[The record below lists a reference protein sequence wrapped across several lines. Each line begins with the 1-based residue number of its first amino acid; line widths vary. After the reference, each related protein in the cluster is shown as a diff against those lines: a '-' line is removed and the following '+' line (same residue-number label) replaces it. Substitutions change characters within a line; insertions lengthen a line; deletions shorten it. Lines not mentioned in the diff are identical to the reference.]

1 MTETFDLSK
10 IRKGLQ
16 IQDEE
21 LLNKYLKEIW
31 SDLSKRTKDTT
42 KGITKVTF
50 NKYYDLPGIISERLF
65 SCFDKDKDGILNLK
79 EFTNGM
85 QSLFSKAESFD
96 SLAKFIFNLY
106 DFNSSGII
114 KKDDVRVVLS
124 YVPLSDSS
132 SNIKEN
138 VELVKDKFEDRVE
151 SQEQLFHILNIA
163 FKGKDKMNF
172 EEYIK
177 VVKNIN
183 SDIFIL
189 LLMFLLE
196 KKPFSNYSIQLH
208 SMNIESPSLHLSAT
222 PQLIPQQIASPSLH
236 SRFLSLKLRKKKLD
250 KNKNKG
256 LAKATNLLQLYS
268 GVDNTKVK
276 EEKKDKNKEESKD
289 LKEKRPQ
296 RRMRI
301 NLNNLTDKTPG
312 LSKNTFTF
320 GKDRENEDNKE
331 DDNAQDDIEEENFVR
346 YEGYVYK
353 YSQTQKKMKRTYF
366 RLIGKDLYY
375 YKKKEEKNHRGM
387 HNLSGVFIKK
397 GDDFEYD
404 GKKYL
409 SIVIVYKSEKSYY
422 FDNEND
428 FNIWMEKLNAAV
440 QNKSLFDK
448 YEVKQKIGKG
458 KFGLVKFGINKET
471 KQQVAIKIMAKK
483 NMDKSDLELA
493 KVEIDILKIGQH
505 PNIIKLYD
513 IYENEN
519 YIYIIMEYC
528 SGGDLLSYFEHYE
541 YELKETKVCE
551 IIHKLS
557 MAIYYLHSYGIVHRD
572 LKPENILMTDLT
584 PEADIRLLDFGLSK
598 IVGNEEKCTEPYGT
612 LSFVAPEVL
621 QGKPYDKSVDL
632 WSIGI
637 ITFLLLC
644 GYLPFDDKHSER
656 EIARQTIQDPVP
668 FESKIWN
675 KYSSEAK
682 NFVER
687 FVREYLN
694 YLIYKFL
701 GIKSYRFKDIKSG
714 HYLIKDLEQKCLLR
728 GKDLAENFAQWFD
741 ELYLGKYD
749 LIPFFKVNRIN
760 DDLFELKIHVKNRES
775 GDTII
780 MDDLYHKDEIWG
792 LKSEDIG
799 KIIEKQLNYAVRYMP
814 ELENLFEDEEKL
826 ESAVKAEVKQLS
838 NQLAPYKRPIN
849 IVVRTQTLP
858 RTATSKIKRKEV
870 KALLTECVK

>member
-65 SCFDKDKDGILNLK
+65 SCFDKDKDGILNLT
-79 EFTNGM
+79 EFTTGM
-85 QSLFSKAESFD
+85 QSLFSQAESFD

-106 DFNSSGII
+106 DFNSTGII

-132 SNIKEN
+132 SNVKEN

-163 FKGKDKMNF
+163 FKGKEKMNF
-172 EEYIK
+172 EEYIN
-177 VVKNIN
+177 VVKNVN

-208 SMNIESPSLHLSAT
+208 SLNSESPSLHLSAT

-236 SRFLSLKLRKKKLD
+236 SQFLSPKLRKKKLD

-256 LAKATNLLQLYS
+256 LSKATNLLQLYS
-268 GVDNTKVK
+268 GVDNSKVK
-276 EEKKDKNKEESKD
+276 EEKKEKKNEESKD

-301 NLNNLTDKTPG
+301 NLNNLTDKTPE

-320 GKDRENEDNKE
+320 GKDKESEGNKEEEDNPLE
-331 DDNAQDDIEEENFVR
+331 DIEEENFVR

-397 GDDFEYD
+397 GEDFEYD

-422 FDNEND
+422 FDNEDD
-428 FNIWMEKLNAAV
+428 FNIWFEKLNAAV

-682 NFVER
+682 NFVEGLLQKKPEKR
-687 FVREYLN
+687 LSIKEVLEHPWIKKMDKVPNKRRDTKKES
-694 YLIYKFL
+694 KF
-701 GIKSYRFKDIKSG
+701 GFY
-714 HYLIKDLEQKCLLR
+714 
-728 GKDLAENFAQWFD
+728 
-741 ELYLGKYD
+741 
-749 LIPFFKVNRIN
+749 
-760 DDLFELKIHVKNRES
+760 
-775 GDTII
+775 
-780 MDDLYHKDEIWG
+780 
-792 LKSEDIG
+792 
-799 KIIEKQLNYAVRYMP
+799 
-814 ELENLFEDEEKL
+814 
-826 ESAVKAEVKQLS
+826 
-838 NQLAPYKRPIN
+838 
-849 IVVRTQTLP
+849 
-858 RTATSKIKRKEV
+858 TSKND
-870 KALLTECVK
+870 

>member
-1 MTETFDLSK
+1 MSETLDLSK
-10 IRKGLQ
+10 VRKSLQ

-31 SDLSKRTKDTT
+31 SDLSKRTKDVA

-50 NKYYDLPGIISERLF
+50 NKYYELPGIISERLF
-65 SCFDKDKDGILNLK
+65 ACFDKDKDGILNLT
-79 EFTNGM
+79 EFTTGM
-85 QSLFSKAESFD
+85 LSLFSQGESFD

-106 DFNSSGII
+106 DFNSTGII

-132 SNIKEN
+132 SNAKEN
-138 VELVKDKFEDRVE
+138 IELVKDKFEDRVE

-163 FKGKDKMNF
+163 FKNKEKMNF
-172 EEYIK
+172 EEYIN
-177 VVKNIN
+177 VIKNVN

-208 SMNIESPSLHLSAT
+208 SLTFESPNIHVSAT
-222 PQLIPQQIASPSLH
+222 PTLIPEQIASPSLH
-236 SRFLSLKLRKKKLD
+236 SRFLSPKLRKKKLE
-250 KNKNKG
+250 KNKNNKG
-256 LAKATNLLQLYS
+256 LSKATNLLQLYS
-268 GVDNTKVK
+268 GVDNSKKK
-276 EEKKDKNKEESKD
+276 EEKKPEKEESKD

-301 NLNNLTDKTPG
+301 NLTNLTDKTPE
-312 LSKNTFTF
+312 LSQNTFTF
-320 GKDRENEDNKE
+320 SQQKENEENKE
-331 DDNAQDDIEEENFVR
+331 EVDDNIQEAIEEDQCVR

-353 YSQTQKKMKRTYF
+353 YSQTQKKMKKTYF

-397 GDDFEYD
+397 GEDFEYD
-404 GKKYL
+404 GKKYM
-409 SIVIVYKSEKSYY
+409 SIVIVYKTEKSYY
-422 FDNEND
+422 FDNEED
-428 FNIWMEKLNAAV
+428 FNKWFEKLNLAV

-448 YEVKQKIGKG
+448 YEVRQKIGKG
-458 KFGLVKFGINKET
+458 KFGLVKSGINKET
-471 KQQVAIKIMAKK
+471 HKQVAIKIMAKK

-493 KVEIDILKIGQH
+493 KVEIDILKISQH

-528 SGGDLLSYFEHYE
+528 SGGDLLSYFEYYE

-557 MAIYYLHSYGIVHRD
+557 MAIYFLHSYGIVHRD

-598 IVGNEEKCTEPYGT
+598 IIGNEEKCTEPYGT

-644 GYLPFDDKHSER
+644 GYLPFDYKHSER

-675 KYSSEAK
+675 KYSPEART
-682 NFVER
+682 FVE
-687 FVREYLN
+687 
-694 YLIYKFL
+694 
-701 GIKSYRFKDIKSG
+701 G
-714 HYLIKDLEQKCLLR
+714 LL
-728 GKDLAENFAQWFD
+728 
-741 ELYLGKYD
+741 
-749 LIPFFKVNRIN
+749 
-760 DDLFELKIHVKNRES
+760 H
-775 GDTII
+775 
-780 MDDLYHKDEIWG
+780 
-792 LKSEDIG
+792 
-799 KIIEKQLNYAVRYMP
+799 
-814 ELENLFEDEEKL
+814 
-826 ESAVKAEVKQLS
+826 
-838 NQLAPYKRPIN
+838 KRPEKRYSIKEVLEHPWIKKMDKVPN
-849 IVVRTQTLP
+849 KR
-858 RTATSKIKRKEV
+858 RDSKNANKFGYYTSKND
-870 KALLTECVK
+870 

>member
-1 MTETFDLSK
+1 MSETLDLSK
-10 IRKGLQ
+10 VRKSLQ
-16 IQDEE
+16 IRDEE

-31 SDLSKRTKDTT
+31 SDLSKRTKDVT

-65 SCFDKDKDGILNLK
+65 ACFDKDKDGILNLT
-79 EFTNGM
+79 EFTTGM
-85 QSLFSKAESFD
+85 QSLFSRAESFD

-106 DFNSSGII
+106 DFNSTGII

-138 VELVKDKFEDRVE
+138 IELVQDKFEDRVE

-163 FKGKDKMNF
+163 FKNKDKMNF
-172 EEYIK
+172 EEYIN
-177 VVKNIN
+177 VIKNVN
-183 SDIFIL
+183 SYIFIL

-196 KKPFSNYSIQLH
+196 KKPFSNYSIELH
-208 SMNIESPSLHLSAT
+208 SLTFESPNIHVSAT
-222 PQLIPQQIASPSLH
+222 PTLLPQQIASPSLH
-236 SRFLSLKLRKKKLD
+236 SRFLSPKLKKKKLD
-250 KNKNKG
+250 KNKNNKG
-256 LAKATNLLQLYS
+256 LSKATNLLQLYS
-268 GVDNTKVK
+268 GVDNSKKK
-276 EEKKDKNKEESKD
+276 EEVKQEKDESKD

-301 NLNNLTDKTPG
+301 NLNNLTDKTPE
-312 LSKNTFTF
+312 LSKNTFLF
-320 GKDRENEDNKE
+320 SQQKESEENKEELEDNFQE
-331 DDNAQDDIEEENFVR
+331 AIEEDQCVR
-346 YEGYVYK
+346 YEGYVCK

-397 GDDFEYD
+397 GEDFEYD

-409 SIVIVYKSEKSYY
+409 SIVILYKTEKSYY
-422 FDNEND
+422 FDNEED
-428 FNIWMEKLNAAV
+428 FNKWFEKLNLAV

-458 KFGLVKFGINKET
+458 KFGLVKCGINKET
-471 KQQVAIKIMAKK
+471 NKQVAIKITAKK

-493 KVEIDILKIGQH
+493 KVEIDILKISQH

-528 SGGDLLSYFEHYE
+528 SGGDLLSYFEYYE
-541 YELKETKVCE
+541 YQLKETKVCE

-557 MAIYYLHSYGIVHRD
+557 MAIYFLHSYGIVHRD

-598 IVGNEEKCTEPYGT
+598 IIGNEEKCTEPYGT

-668 FESKIWN
+668 FENKIWS
-675 KYSSEAK
+675 KYTPEART
-682 NFVER
+682 FVEGLLQKKPEKR
-687 FVREYLN
+687 YSIKELLEHPWIKKMDKVPNKRRDSKN
-694 YLIYKFL
+694 ANKF
-701 GIKSYRFKDIKSG
+701 GY
-714 HYLIKDLEQKCLLR
+714 Y
-728 GKDLAENFAQWFD
+728 
-741 ELYLGKYD
+741 
-749 LIPFFKVNRIN
+749 
-760 DDLFELKIHVKNRES
+760 
-775 GDTII
+775 
-780 MDDLYHKDEIWG
+780 
-792 LKSEDIG
+792 
-799 KIIEKQLNYAVRYMP
+799 
-814 ELENLFEDEEKL
+814 
-826 ESAVKAEVKQLS
+826 
-838 NQLAPYKRPIN
+838 
-849 IVVRTQTLP
+849 
-858 RTATSKIKRKEV
+858 TSKNE
-870 KALLTECVK
+870 

>member
-65 SCFDKDKDGILNLK
+65 SCFDKDKDGILNLT

-85 QSLFSKAESFD
+85 QSLFSQAESFD

-163 FKGKDKMNF
+163 FKNKDKMNF
-172 EEYIK
+172 EEYIN
-177 VVKNIN
+177 VVKNVN

-208 SMNIESPSLHLSAT
+208 SMNLESPSLHLSAT

-236 SRFLSLKLRKKKLD
+236 SRFLSPKLRKKKLD

-301 NLNNLTDKTPG
+301 NLNNLTDKTPE

-422 FDNEND
+422 FDNEDD

-682 NFVER
+682 NFVEGLLQKKPEKR
-687 FVREYLN
+687 LT
-694 YLIYKFL
+694 
-701 GIKSYRFKDIKSG
+701 IKEILEHPWIK
-714 HYLIKDLEQKCLLR
+714 KMD
-728 GKDLAENFAQWFD
+728 
-741 ELYLGKYD
+741 
-749 LIPFFKVNRIN
+749 KVPNKRR
-760 DDLFELKIHVKNRES
+760 DTKKES
-775 GDTII
+775 QFGF
-780 MDDLYHKDEIWG
+780 Y
-792 LKSEDIG
+792 
-799 KIIEKQLNYAVRYMP
+799 
-814 ELENLFEDEEKL
+814 
-826 ESAVKAEVKQLS
+826 
-838 NQLAPYKRPIN
+838 
-849 IVVRTQTLP
+849 
-858 RTATSKIKRKEV
+858 TSKND
-870 KALLTECVK
+870 

>member
-1 MTETFDLSK
+1 MSETLDLSK
-10 IRKGLQ
+10 VRKSLQ
-16 IQDEE
+16 IRDEE

-31 SDLSKRTKDTT
+31 SDLSKRTKDVT

-65 SCFDKDKDGILNLK
+65 ACFDKDKDGILNLT
-79 EFTNGM
+79 EFTTGM
-85 QSLFSKAESFD
+85 QSLFSQAESFD

-106 DFNSSGII
+106 DFNSTGII

-138 VELVKDKFEDRVE
+138 IELVQDKFEDRVE

-163 FKGKDKMNF
+163 FKNKDKMNF
-172 EEYIK
+172 EEYIN
-177 VVKNIN
+177 VIKNVN

-196 KKPFSNYSIQLH
+196 KKPFSNYSIELH
-208 SMNIESPSLHLSAT
+208 SLTFESPNIHVSAT
-222 PQLIPQQIASPSLH
+222 PTLLPQQIASPSLH
-236 SRFLSLKLRKKKLD
+236 SRFLSPKLKKKKLD
-250 KNKNKG
+250 KNKNNKG
-256 LAKATNLLQLYS
+256 LSKATNLLQLYS
-268 GVDNTKVK
+268 GVDNSKKK
-276 EEKKDKNKEESKD
+276 EEVKQEKDESKD

-301 NLNNLTDKTPG
+301 NLNNLTDKTPE

-320 GKDRENEDNKE
+320 SQQKESEENKEELEDNFQE
-331 DDNAQDDIEEENFVR
+331 AIEEDQCVR

-397 GDDFEYD
+397 GEDFEYD

-409 SIVIVYKSEKSYY
+409 SIVILYKTEKSYY
-422 FDNEND
+422 FDNEED
-428 FNIWMEKLNAAV
+428 FNKWFEKLNLAV

-458 KFGLVKFGINKET
+458 KFGLVKCGINKET
-471 KQQVAIKIMAKK
+471 NKQVAIKIMAKK

-493 KVEIDILKIGQH
+493 KVEIDILKISRH

-528 SGGDLLSYFEHYE
+528 SGGDLLSYFEYYE
-541 YELKETKVCE
+541 YQLKETKVCE

-557 MAIYYLHSYGIVHRD
+557 MAIYFLHSYGIVHRD

-598 IVGNEEKCTEPYGT
+598 IIGNEEKCTEPYGT

-668 FESKIWN
+668 FENKIWN
-675 KYSSEAK
+675 KYSPEART
-682 NFVER
+682 FVEGLLQKKPEKR
-687 FVREYLN
+687 YSIKELLEHPWIKKMDKVPNKRRDSKN
-694 YLIYKFL
+694 VNKF
-701 GIKSYRFKDIKSG
+701 GY
-714 HYLIKDLEQKCLLR
+714 Y
-728 GKDLAENFAQWFD
+728 
-741 ELYLGKYD
+741 
-749 LIPFFKVNRIN
+749 
-760 DDLFELKIHVKNRES
+760 
-775 GDTII
+775 
-780 MDDLYHKDEIWG
+780 
-792 LKSEDIG
+792 
-799 KIIEKQLNYAVRYMP
+799 
-814 ELENLFEDEEKL
+814 
-826 ESAVKAEVKQLS
+826 
-838 NQLAPYKRPIN
+838 
-849 IVVRTQTLP
+849 
-858 RTATSKIKRKEV
+858 TSKNE
-870 KALLTECVK
+870 

>member
-65 SCFDKDKDGILNLK
+65 SCFDKDKDGILNLT
-79 EFTNGM
+79 EFTTGM
-85 QSLFSKAESFD
+85 QSLFSQAESFD

-106 DFNSSGII
+106 DFNSTGII

-132 SNIKEN
+132 SNVKEN

-163 FKGKDKMNF
+163 FKGKEKMNF
-172 EEYIK
+172 EEYIN
-177 VVKNIN
+177 VVKNVN

-196 KKPFSNYSIQLH
+196 KKPFSNYSIQMH
-208 SMNIESPSLHLSAT
+208 SSNSESPSLHLSAT

-236 SRFLSLKLRKKKLD
+236 SQFLSPKLRKQKLD

-256 LAKATNLLQLYS
+256 LSKATNLLQLYS
-268 GVDNTKVK
+268 GVDNSKVK
-276 EEKKDKNKEESKD
+276 EEKKEKKNEESKD

-301 NLNNLTDKTPG
+301 NLNNLTDKTPE

-320 GKDRENEDNKE
+320 GKDKESEGNKEEEDNPLE
-331 DDNAQDDIEEENFVR
+331 DIEEENFVR

-397 GDDFEYD
+397 GEDLEYD

-422 FDNEND
+422 FDNEDD
-428 FNIWMEKLNAAV
+428 FNIWFEKLNAAV

-668 FESKIWN
+668 FESKIWS

-682 NFVER
+682 NFVEG
-687 FVREYLN
+687 L
-694 YLIYKFL
+694 L
-701 GIKSYRFKDIKSG
+701 
-714 HYLIKDLEQKCLLR
+714 QK
-728 GKDLAENFAQWFD
+728 K
-741 ELYLGKYD
+741 
-749 LIPFFKVNRIN
+749 P
-760 DDLFELKIHVKNRES
+760 
-775 GDTII
+775 
-780 MDDLYHKDEIWG
+780 
-792 LKSEDIG
+792 
-799 KIIEKQLNYAVRYMP
+799 EKR
-814 ELENLFEDEEKL
+814 
-826 ESAVKAEVKQLS
+826 LS
-838 NQLAPYKRPIN
+838 I
-849 IVVRTQTLP
+849 
-858 RTATSKIKRKEV
+858 KEV
-870 KALLTECVK
+870 LEHPWIKKMDKVPNKRRDTKKESKFGFYTSRND

>member
-65 SCFDKDKDGILNLK
+65 SCFDKDKDGILNLT

-85 QSLFSKAESFD
+85 QSLFSQAESFD

-422 FDNEND
+422 FDNEDD

-687 FVREYLN
+687 LLQKKPEKRLT
-694 YLIYKFL
+694 
-701 GIKSYRFKDIKSG
+701 IKEILEHPWIK
-714 HYLIKDLEQKCLLR
+714 KMD
-728 GKDLAENFAQWFD
+728 
-741 ELYLGKYD
+741 
-749 LIPFFKVNRIN
+749 KVPNKRR
-760 DDLFELKIHVKNRES
+760 DTKKES
-775 GDTII
+775 QFGF
-780 MDDLYHKDEIWG
+780 Y
-792 LKSEDIG
+792 
-799 KIIEKQLNYAVRYMP
+799 
-814 ELENLFEDEEKL
+814 
-826 ESAVKAEVKQLS
+826 
-838 NQLAPYKRPIN
+838 
-849 IVVRTQTLP
+849 
-858 RTATSKIKRKEV
+858 TSKND
-870 KALLTECVK
+870 

>member
-65 SCFDKDKDGILNLK
+65 SCFDKDKDGILNLT
-79 EFTNGM
+79 EFTTGM
-85 QSLFSKAESFD
+85 QSLFSQAESFD

-106 DFNSSGII
+106 DFNSTGII

-132 SNIKEN
+132 SNVKEN

-163 FKGKDKMNF
+163 FKGKEKMNF
-172 EEYIK
+172 EEYIN
-177 VVKNIN
+177 VVKNVN

-208 SMNIESPSLHLSAT
+208 SLNSESPSLHLSAT

-236 SRFLSLKLRKKKLD
+236 SQFLSPKLRKKKLD

-256 LAKATNLLQLYS
+256 LSKATNLLQLYS
-268 GVDNTKVK
+268 GVDNSKVK
-276 EEKKDKNKEESKD
+276 EEKKEKKNEESKD

-301 NLNNLTDKTPG
+301 NLNNLTDKTPE

-320 GKDRENEDNKE
+320 GKDKESEGNKEEEDNPLE
-331 DDNAQDDIEEENFVR
+331 DIEEENFVR

-397 GDDFEYD
+397 GEDLEYD

-422 FDNEND
+422 FDNEDD
-428 FNIWMEKLNAAV
+428 FNIWFEKLNAAV

-572 LKPENILMTDLT
+572 LKPENILMTDLP

-682 NFVER
+682 NFVEG
-687 FVREYLN
+687 L
-694 YLIYKFL
+694 L
-701 GIKSYRFKDIKSG
+701 
-714 HYLIKDLEQKCLLR
+714 QK
-728 GKDLAENFAQWFD
+728 K
-741 ELYLGKYD
+741 
-749 LIPFFKVNRIN
+749 P
-760 DDLFELKIHVKNRES
+760 
-775 GDTII
+775 
-780 MDDLYHKDEIWG
+780 
-792 LKSEDIG
+792 
-799 KIIEKQLNYAVRYMP
+799 EKR
-814 ELENLFEDEEKL
+814 
-826 ESAVKAEVKQLS
+826 LS
-838 NQLAPYKRPIN
+838 I
-849 IVVRTQTLP
+849 
-858 RTATSKIKRKEV
+858 KEV
-870 KALLTECVK
+870 LEHPWIKKMDKVPNKRRDTKKESKFGFYTSRND

>member
-1 MTETFDLSK
+1 MSETLDLSK
-10 IRKGLQ
+10 VRKSLQ

-31 SDLSKRTKDTT
+31 SDLSKRTKDVT

-50 NKYYDLPGIISERLF
+50 NKYYELPGIISERLF
-65 SCFDKDKDGILNLK
+65 ACFDKDKDGILNLT
-79 EFTNGM
+79 EFTTGM
-85 QSLFSKAESFD
+85 LSLFSQGESFD

-106 DFNSSGII
+106 DFNSTGII

-132 SNIKEN
+132 SNAKEN
-138 VELVKDKFEDRVE
+138 IELVKDKFEDRVE

-163 FKGKDKMNF
+163 FKNKEKMNF
-172 EEYIK
+172 EEYIN
-177 VVKNIN
+177 VIKNVN

-208 SMNIESPSLHLSAT
+208 SLTFESPNIHVSAT
-222 PQLIPQQIASPSLH
+222 PTLFPEQIASPSLH
-236 SRFLSLKLRKKKLD
+236 SRFLSPKLRKKKLE
-250 KNKNKG
+250 KNKNNKG
-256 LAKATNLLQLYS
+256 LSKATNLLQLYS
-268 GVDNTKVK
+268 GVDNSKKK
-276 EEKKDKNKEESKD
+276 EEKKPEKEESKD

-301 NLNNLTDKTPG
+301 NLTNLTDKTPE
-312 LSKNTFTF
+312 LSQNTFTF
-320 GKDRENEDNKE
+320 SQQKENEENKE
-331 DDNAQDDIEEENFVR
+331 EVDDNIQEAIEEDQCVR

-353 YSQTQKKMKRTYF
+353 YSQTQKKMKKTYF

-397 GDDFEYD
+397 GEDFEYD
-404 GKKYL
+404 GKKYM
-409 SIVIVYKSEKSYY
+409 SIVIVYKTEKSYY
-422 FDNEND
+422 FDNEED
-428 FNIWMEKLNAAV
+428 FNKWFEKLNLAV

-448 YEVKQKIGKG
+448 YEVRQKIGKG
-458 KFGLVKFGINKET
+458 KFGLVKSGINKET
-471 KQQVAIKIMAKK
+471 HKQVAIKIMAKK

-493 KVEIDILKIGQH
+493 KVEIDILKISQH

-528 SGGDLLSYFEHYE
+528 SGGDLLSYFEYYE

-557 MAIYYLHSYGIVHRD
+557 MAIYFLHSYGIVHRD

-598 IVGNEEKCTEPYGT
+598 IIGNEEKCTEPYGT

-644 GYLPFDDKHSER
+644 GYLPFDYKHSER

-675 KYSSEAK
+675 KYSPEART
-682 NFVER
+682 FVE
-687 FVREYLN
+687 
-694 YLIYKFL
+694 
-701 GIKSYRFKDIKSG
+701 G
-714 HYLIKDLEQKCLLR
+714 LL
-728 GKDLAENFAQWFD
+728 
-741 ELYLGKYD
+741 
-749 LIPFFKVNRIN
+749 
-760 DDLFELKIHVKNRES
+760 H
-775 GDTII
+775 
-780 MDDLYHKDEIWG
+780 
-792 LKSEDIG
+792 
-799 KIIEKQLNYAVRYMP
+799 
-814 ELENLFEDEEKL
+814 
-826 ESAVKAEVKQLS
+826 
-838 NQLAPYKRPIN
+838 KRPEKRYSIKEVLEHPWIKKMDKVPN
-849 IVVRTQTLP
+849 KR
-858 RTATSKIKRKEV
+858 RDSKNANKFGYYTSKND
-870 KALLTECVK
+870 

>member
-1 MTETFDLSK
+1 MIETFDLSK

-16 IQDEE
+16 IPDDE

-31 SDLSKRTKDTT
+31 SDLSKRTKDTTKDTT

-50 NKYYDLPGIISERLF
+50 NKYYDLPGIISEKLF
-65 SCFDKDKDGILNLK
+65 SCFDKDKDGILNLT
-79 EFTNGM
+79 EFTTGM
-85 QSLFSKAESFD
+85 QSLFSQNESFD

-106 DFNSSGII
+106 DFNSTGII

-124 YVPLSDSS
+124 YVPLQNDIS

-138 VELVKDKFEDRVE
+138 VELVNDKFEDRVE

-163 FKGKDKMNF
+163 FKNKEKMNF
-172 EEYIK
+172 EEYINII
-177 VVKNIN
+177 KNVN

-208 SMNIESPSLHLSAT
+208 SLTMESPHLQISAT
-222 PQLIPQQIASPSLH
+222 PTLLPQNIASPSLH
-236 SRFLSLKLRKKKLD
+236 SRFLSPILKKKRLD
-250 KNKNKG
+250 KTKNNKG
-256 LAKATNLLQLYS
+256 LSKATNLLQLYS
-268 GVDNTKVK
+268 GVDNSKTNK
-276 EEKKDKNKEESKD
+276 EEKKEKKKEESKD

-296 RRMRI
+296 RRIRM
-301 NLNNLTDKTPG
+301 NLNNLTDKTPE

-320 GKDRENEDNKE
+320 GKNQENEENKAEE
-331 DDNAQDDIEEENFVR
+331 DMIGDIEEEQFVR

-366 RLIGKDLYY
+366 RLVGKDLYY

-409 SIVIVYKSEKSYY
+409 SIVMLYKSEKSYY
-422 FDNEND
+422 FDNEQD
-428 FNIWMEKLNAAV
+428 FNIWFEKLNQAI

-448 YEVKQKIGKG
+448 YEVRQKIGKG
-458 KFGLVKFGINKET
+458 KFGLVKCGINKET

-541 YELKETKVCE
+541 YELKETRVCE

-572 LKPENILMTDLT
+572 LKPENILMTDLS
-584 PEADIRLLDFGLSK
+584 PGADIRLLDFGLSK
-598 IVGNEEKCTEPYGT
+598 IIGNEEKCTEPYGT

-675 KYSSEAK
+675 KYTPEAK
-682 NFVER
+682 NFVEGLLQKKPEKR
-687 FVREYLN
+687 FT
-694 YLIYKFL
+694 
-701 GIKSYRFKDIKSG
+701 IKEILEHPWIKKMDKVPEKRKD
-714 HYLIKDLEQKCLLR
+714 
-728 GKDLAENFAQWFD
+728 N
-741 ELYLGKYD
+741 
-749 LIPFFKVNRIN
+749 
-760 DDLFELKIHVKNRES
+760 
-775 GDTII
+775 
-780 MDDLYHKDEIWG
+780 
-792 LKSEDIG
+792 KSESKFG
-799 KIIEKQLNYAVRYMP
+799 FY
-814 ELENLFEDEEKL
+814 
-826 ESAVKAEVKQLS
+826 
-838 NQLAPYKRPIN
+838 
-849 IVVRTQTLP
+849 
-858 RTATSKIKRKEV
+858 TSKKE
-870 KALLTECVK
+870 

>member
-1 MTETFDLSK
+1 MIETFDLSK

-16 IQDEE
+16 IPDDE

-31 SDLSKRTKDTT
+31 SDLSKRTKDTTKDTT

-65 SCFDKDKDGILNLK
+65 SCFDKDKDGILNLT
-79 EFTNGM
+79 EFTTGM
-85 QSLFSKAESFD
+85 QSLFSQNESFD

-106 DFNSSGII
+106 DFNSTGII

-124 YVPLSDSS
+124 YVPLQNDIS

-138 VELVKDKFEDRVE
+138 VELVNDKFEDRVE

-163 FKGKDKMNF
+163 FKNKEKMNF
-172 EEYIK
+172 EEYINII
-177 VVKNIN
+177 KNVN

-208 SMNIESPSLHLSAT
+208 SLTMESPHLQISAT
-222 PQLIPQQIASPSLH
+222 PTLLPQNIASPSLH
-236 SRFLSLKLRKKKLD
+236 SRFLSPMLKKKRLD
-250 KNKNKG
+250 KTKNNKG
-256 LAKATNLLQLYS
+256 LSKATNLLQLYS
-268 GVDNTKVK
+268 GVDNSKTNK
-276 EEKKDKNKEESKD
+276 EEKKEKKKEESKD

-296 RRMRI
+296 RRIRM
-301 NLNNLTDKTPG
+301 NLNNLTDKTPE

-320 GKDRENEDNKE
+320 GKNQENEENKAEE
-331 DDNAQDDIEEENFVR
+331 DMIGDIEEEQFVR

-366 RLIGKDLYY
+366 RLVGKDLYY

-409 SIVIVYKSEKSYY
+409 SIVMLYKSEKSYY
-422 FDNEND
+422 FDNEQD
-428 FNIWMEKLNAAV
+428 FNIWFEKLNQAI
-440 QNKSLFDK
+440 QKKNLFDK
-448 YEVKQKIGKG
+448 YEVRQKIGKG
-458 KFGLVKFGINKET
+458 KFGLVKCGINKET

-513 IYENEN
+513 IYENKN

-541 YELKETKVCE
+541 YELKETRVCE

-572 LKPENILMTDLT
+572 LKPENILMTDLS

-675 KYSSEAK
+675 KYTPEAK
-682 NFVER
+682 NFVEGLLQKKPEKR
-687 FVREYLN
+687 FT
-694 YLIYKFL
+694 
-701 GIKSYRFKDIKSG
+701 IKEILEHPWIKKMDKVPEKRKD
-714 HYLIKDLEQKCLLR
+714 
-728 GKDLAENFAQWFD
+728 N
-741 ELYLGKYD
+741 
-749 LIPFFKVNRIN
+749 
-760 DDLFELKIHVKNRES
+760 
-775 GDTII
+775 
-780 MDDLYHKDEIWG
+780 
-792 LKSEDIG
+792 KSESKFG
-799 KIIEKQLNYAVRYMP
+799 FY
-814 ELENLFEDEEKL
+814 
-826 ESAVKAEVKQLS
+826 
-838 NQLAPYKRPIN
+838 
-849 IVVRTQTLP
+849 
-858 RTATSKIKRKEV
+858 TSKKE
-870 KALLTECVK
+870 

>member
-1 MTETFDLSK
+1 MSETLDLSK
-10 IRKGLQ
+10 VRKSLQ
-16 IQDEE
+16 IRDEE

-31 SDLSKRTKDTT
+31 SDLSKRTKDVT

-65 SCFDKDKDGILNLK
+65 ACFDKDKDGILNLT
-79 EFTNGM
+79 EFTTGM
-85 QSLFSKAESFD
+85 QSLFSQAESFD

-106 DFNSSGII
+106 DFNSTGII

-138 VELVKDKFEDRVE
+138 IELVQDKFEDRVE

-163 FKGKDKMNF
+163 FKNKDKMNF
-172 EEYIK
+172 EEYIN
-177 VVKNIN
+177 VIKNVN
-183 SDIFIL
+183 SYIFIL

-196 KKPFSNYSIQLH
+196 KKPFSNYSIELH
-208 SMNIESPSLHLSAT
+208 SLTFESPNIHVSAT
-222 PQLIPQQIASPSLH
+222 PTLLPQQIASPSLH
-236 SRFLSLKLRKKKLD
+236 SRFLSPKLKKKKLD
-250 KNKNKG
+250 KNKNNKG
-256 LAKATNLLQLYS
+256 LSKATNLLQLYS
-268 GVDNTKVK
+268 GVDNSKKK
-276 EEKKDKNKEESKD
+276 EEVKQEKDESKD

-301 NLNNLTDKTPG
+301 NLNNLTDKTPE
-312 LSKNTFTF
+312 LSKNTFLF
-320 GKDRENEDNKE
+320 SQQKESEENKEELEDNFQE
-331 DDNAQDDIEEENFVR
+331 AIEEDQCVR

-397 GDDFEYD
+397 GEDFEYD

-409 SIVIVYKSEKSYY
+409 SIVILYKTEKSYY
-422 FDNEND
+422 FDNEED
-428 FNIWMEKLNAAV
+428 FNKWFEKLNLAV

-458 KFGLVKFGINKET
+458 KFGLVKCGINKET
-471 KQQVAIKIMAKK
+471 NKQVAIKIMAKK

-493 KVEIDILKIGQH
+493 KVEIDILKISQH

-528 SGGDLLSYFEHYE
+528 SGGDLLSYFEYYE
-541 YELKETKVCE
+541 YQLKETKVCE

-557 MAIYYLHSYGIVHRD
+557 MAIYFLHSYGIVHRD

-598 IVGNEEKCTEPYGT
+598 IIGNEEKCTEPYGT

-668 FESKIWN
+668 FENKIWN
-675 KYSSEAK
+675 KYSPEART
-682 NFVER
+682 FVEGLLQKKPEKR
-687 FVREYLN
+687 YSIKELLEHPWIKKMDKVPNKRRDSKN
-694 YLIYKFL
+694 VNKF
-701 GIKSYRFKDIKSG
+701 GY
-714 HYLIKDLEQKCLLR
+714 Y
-728 GKDLAENFAQWFD
+728 
-741 ELYLGKYD
+741 
-749 LIPFFKVNRIN
+749 
-760 DDLFELKIHVKNRES
+760 
-775 GDTII
+775 
-780 MDDLYHKDEIWG
+780 
-792 LKSEDIG
+792 
-799 KIIEKQLNYAVRYMP
+799 
-814 ELENLFEDEEKL
+814 
-826 ESAVKAEVKQLS
+826 
-838 NQLAPYKRPIN
+838 
-849 IVVRTQTLP
+849 
-858 RTATSKIKRKEV
+858 TSKNE
-870 KALLTECVK
+870 

>member
-1 MTETFDLSK
+1 MSVETLDLSK

-21 LLNKYLKEIW
+21 LLHKYLKEIW
-31 SDLSKRTKDTT
+31 SDLSKRSKDTT
-42 KGITKVTF
+42 KGITRVTF
-50 NKYYDLPGIISERLF
+50 NKYYDLPGIISERIF
-65 SCFDKDKDGILNLK
+65 SCFDADKDGILSLN
-79 EFTNGM
+79 EFVNGM
-85 QSLFSKAESFD
+85 QSLFSQAESFD

-106 DFNSSGII
+106 DFNSTGII

-124 YVPLSDSS
+124 YVPLQRKESS
-132 SNIKEN
+132 TIIKDNIEI
-138 VELVKDKFEDRVE
+138 VEDKFEDRVE
-151 SQEQLFHILNIA
+151 SQEQLFHLLNIA
-163 FKGKDKMNF
+163 FKDKEEMNF

-177 VVKNIN
+177 VVKNVN

-189 LLMFLLE
+189 ILMFLLE
-196 KKPFSNYSIQLH
+196 KKPFSSYSIQ
-208 SMNIESPSLHLSAT
+208 IYSLTSDAPKIPPNQT
-222 PQLIPQQIASPSLH
+222 PTLLPERIASPSLQ
-236 SRFLSLKLRKKKLD
+236 SRFVSPKLKKKTLD
-250 KNKNKG
+250 KNKKKFAG
-256 LAKATNLLQLYS
+256 KANILQLYS
-268 GVDNTKVK
+268 GVDPNKNAKNEDKDKDKKTK
-276 EEKKDKNKEESKD
+276 EENKDKDKERQ
-289 LKEKRPQ
+289 RPQ
-296 RRMRI
+296 RRVRI
-301 NLNNLTDKTPG
+301 KLDNLADRTPE

-320 GKDRENEDNKE
+320 GKNANTSSKSTAIEETK
-331 DDNAQDDIEEENFVR
+331 DDDDDIFDIQEEQYVQ

-353 YSQTQKKMKRTYF
+353 YSQTQKKMKKTYF
-366 RLIGKDLYY
+366 KLIGKDLYY

-397 GDDFEYD
+397 GEDFEYE

-409 SIVIVYKSEKSYY
+409 SIVILYKSEKSYY
-422 FDNEND
+422 FDNEED
-428 FNIWMEKLNAAV
+428 FNIWFQKLNAAI

-458 KFGLVKFGINKET
+458 KFGLVKCGINKET
-471 KQQVAIKIMAKK
+471 KMPVAIKIMAKK

-528 SGGDLLSYFEHYE
+528 SGGDLLSYFEYHD
-541 YELKETKVCE
+541 YELPESKVCE

-572 LKPENILMTDLT
+572 LKPENILMTDISDT
-584 PEADIRLLDFGLSK
+584 ADIRLLDFGLSK

-668 FESKIWN
+668 YEKKIWD
-675 KYSSEAK
+675 KYSPEAK
-682 NFVER
+682 AFVDG
-687 FVREYLN
+687 L
-694 YLIYKFL
+694 L
-701 GIKSYRFKDIKSG
+701 
-714 HYLIKDLEQKCLLR
+714 QKKPEKR
-728 GKDLAENFAQWFD
+728 
-741 ELYLGKYD
+741 Y
-749 LIPFFKVNRIN
+749 
-760 DDLFELKIHVKNRES
+760 
-775 GDTII
+775 TI
-780 MDDLYHKDEIWG
+780 
-792 LKSEDIG
+792 
-799 KIIEKQLNYAVRYMP
+799 
-814 ELENLFEDEEKL
+814 
-826 ESAVKAEVKQLS
+826 
-838 NQLAPYKRPIN
+838 
-849 IVVRTQTLP
+849 
-858 RTATSKIKRKEV
+858 KEV
-870 KALLTECVK
+870 LEHPWIKKMDKVPEKNKIGIIKL

>member
-65 SCFDKDKDGILNLK
+65 SCFDKDKDGILNLT
-79 EFTNGM
+79 EFTTGM
-85 QSLFSKAESFD
+85 QSLFSQAESFD

-106 DFNSSGII
+106 DFNSTGII

-132 SNIKEN
+132 SNVKEN

-163 FKGKDKMNF
+163 FKGKEKMNF
-172 EEYIK
+172 EEYIN
-177 VVKNIN
+177 VVKNVN

-208 SMNIESPSLHLSAT
+208 SLNSESPSLHLSAT

-236 SRFLSLKLRKKKLD
+236 SQFLSPKLRKKKSD

-256 LAKATNLLQLYS
+256 LSKATNLLQLYS
-268 GVDNTKVK
+268 GVDNSKVK
-276 EEKKDKNKEESKD
+276 EEKKEKKNEESKD

-301 NLNNLTDKTPG
+301 NLNNLTDKTPE

-320 GKDRENEDNKE
+320 GKDKESEGNKEEEDNPLE
-331 DDNAQDDIEEENFVR
+331 DIEEENFVR

-397 GDDFEYD
+397 GEDLEYD

-422 FDNEND
+422 FDNEDD
-428 FNIWMEKLNAAV
+428 FNIWFEKLNAAV

-668 FESKIWN
+668 FESKIWS

-682 NFVER
+682 NFVEG
-687 FVREYLN
+687 L
-694 YLIYKFL
+694 L
-701 GIKSYRFKDIKSG
+701 
-714 HYLIKDLEQKCLLR
+714 QK
-728 GKDLAENFAQWFD
+728 K
-741 ELYLGKYD
+741 
-749 LIPFFKVNRIN
+749 P
-760 DDLFELKIHVKNRES
+760 
-775 GDTII
+775 
-780 MDDLYHKDEIWG
+780 
-792 LKSEDIG
+792 
-799 KIIEKQLNYAVRYMP
+799 EKR
-814 ELENLFEDEEKL
+814 
-826 ESAVKAEVKQLS
+826 LS
-838 NQLAPYKRPIN
+838 I
-849 IVVRTQTLP
+849 
-858 RTATSKIKRKEV
+858 KEV
-870 KALLTECVK
+870 LEHPWIKKMDKVPNKRRDTKKESKFGFYTSRND